1 VGKRRIVSKGCRAY
15 GILSQEDERGG
26 GAIMGFDLERPVR
39 MRATRW
45 YPPQVAY
52 GRRWRRQGAVVEQEK
67 PFWLEA
73 PVNVALGVVDAI
85 GVVNNH
91 LQRAEVMDNEAWGR
105 PRDKRRY
112 PGKEGFVYNVLDLYY
127 RYLNL
132 GIKIPVSAGSASGV
146 LRNPLGYNRLY
157 VRLEEGFSYRG
168 WFRGMKAGRA
178 FATNGPILLL
188 KVNGRTPSLTE
199 PLAKAFP
206 VEIEIKALSGAR
218 LSFVDLVRNG
228 RVYKRFDCRRP
239 REFAVKIRMKL
250 RKSCWVAAR
259 AFEENETTV
268 RFAHSNPVFLEVG
281 GSPMVPSKRDALYYA
296 NWCEELLKALREDPG
311 RFRSEGQRGK
321 VEQMYRRAISFYG
334 KLARGAGGGPHKS

>member
-1 VGKRRIVSKGCRAY
+1 MTLREGTLKVEILENGRPTAARVHLLTSDGGYRCPPGCVPYEKDRHFTTRGEFVLPLPVGKTSIVIEKGKEYGQIADSFRMRVDEVTSRRYELHRWIHMASLGWYSGDTHVHRPIPQMRHLMEAEDLNVAPTITVWNERDYWRGRRVGKRRIVSKGCRAY

-132 GIKIPVSAGSASGV
+132 GIKIPISAGSTPCPKRGI
-146 LRNPLGYNRLY
+146 GYSNA
-157 VRLEEGFSYRG
+157 EGLPDG
-168 WFRGMKAGRA
+168 K
-178 FATNGPILLL
+178 
-188 KVNGRTPSLTE
+188 
-199 PLAKAFP
+199 
-206 VEIEIKALSGAR
+206 
-218 LSFVDLVRNG
+218 
-228 RVYKRFDCRRP
+228 
-239 REFAVKIRMKL
+239 
-250 RKSCWVAAR
+250 
-259 AFEENETTV
+259 
-268 RFAHSNPVFLEVG
+268 
-281 GSPMVPSKRDALYYA
+281 
-296 NWCEELLKALREDPG
+296 
-311 RFRSEGQRGK
+311 GQGN
-321 VEQMYRRAISFYG
+321 
-334 KLARGAGGGPHKS
+334 H